1 MHFPSLLT
9 NSAPHGNML
18 FSRPETV
25 QCSVSEHTNSDENAV
40 RKQKVI
46 TCGELGYE
54 HKWNTK

>member
-1 MHFPSLLT
+1 
-9 NSAPHGNML
+9 ML

-54 HKWNTK
+54 HK